1 MSLIYAHRGAS
12 AYAPENTLRAF
23 RLGAEMGADGVELDV
38 QLTLDG
44 EAVVFHDETLD
55 RVTDE
60 TGPLRARTLAE
71 LRRVPVTLRRADGM
85 IEPIPTLRETL
96 ETLHALGLCVNIE
109 LKNSV
114 FPYPGLEEKTLDLVA
129 RCGMEDRVIYSS
141 FNHASMQRVKQLN
154 PAALCG
160 LLYETHDQ
168 AWDYAA
174 ALGADA
180 LHPEKG
186 EPLRVVEEIHRAHA
200 LGLLVNPWTVNDE
213 EEIRLLLSR
222 GADSVITNVP
232 DIAVR
237 VREELKAKR
246 P

>member
-12 AYAPENTLRAF
+12 AYAPENTQRAF

-44 EAVVFHDETLD
+44 EVVVFHDETLD

-60 TGPLRARTLAE
+60 TGPLRARTLAK
-71 LRRVPVTLRRADGM
+71 LRRIPVTLRRADGM
-85 IEPIPTLRETL
+85 VEPIPTLRETL
-96 ETLHALGLCVNIE
+96 ETLRALGLRVNIE

-129 RCGMEDRVIYSS
+129 RCGMENRVIYSS
-141 FNHASMQRVKQLN
+141 FNHASMQRVKRLN
-154 PAALCG
+154 PTALCG
-160 LLYETHDQ
+160 LLYEAYEN

-186 EPLRVVEEIHRAHA
+186 EPLRVKEEIGRAHA

-213 EEIRLLLSR
+213 KEIRLLLSG

-237 VREELKAKR
+237 IREELRTMR